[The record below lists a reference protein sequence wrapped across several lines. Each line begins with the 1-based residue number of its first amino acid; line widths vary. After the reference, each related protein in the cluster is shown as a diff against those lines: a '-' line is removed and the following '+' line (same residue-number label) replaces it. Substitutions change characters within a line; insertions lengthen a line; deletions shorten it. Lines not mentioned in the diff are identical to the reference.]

1 MILLDINFFT
11 THNIIKEND
20 CSCAESIEFIKK
32 NYGTKNIDATKL
44 YDDVLASKRLPER
57 WKKDTILY
65 RTNFA
70 SLKAYVDMYK
80 RSKIVNTGVY
90 RVMFAGE
97 KIASGSLSVCQL
109 KVQELALKEFA
120 AINNPVEIVGFKE
133 EQNGTETAYTYIK
146 YADINQIPNNIKLQ
160 VTSFDGVDRVI
171 ANNKSL
177 LEEACND
184 VKSSILN
191 RIKERYIIQL
201 RYTDETDWYDCW
213 VNI

>member
-1 MILLDINFFT
+1 MILLDIDFFT

-44 YDDVLASKRLPER
+44 YDDVLANRRLPEV

-90 RVMFAGE
+90 RVTFAGE
-97 KIASGSLSVCQL
+97 KVASGNLNFCRQKVEELVL
-109 KVQELALKEFA
+109 KDFE
-120 AINNPVEIVGFKE
+120 AITNPIEIVGFKQ
-133 EQNGTETAYTYIK
+133 EQNGTDTVYTYIK
-146 YADINQIPNNIKLQ
+146 YADINQIPSNIKLQ
-160 VTSFDGVDRVI
+160 VSSFDGIDRVI
-171 ANNKSL
+171 ANNKNE
-177 LEEACND
+177 LEEVCNT
-184 VKSSILN
+184 VRSSILN
-191 RIKERYIIQL
+191 RIKERYSIQL